1 MPFIPLFQS
10 PKSFYRLAVA
20 SFFFLQGLVF
30 ASWASRI
37 PDIKQALDLN
47 EAQLGGVLFAIPVGQ
62 MSAMALS
69 GYLVSRFGSHRMLLL
84 AALLYSGTLMA
95 LGFISETWHL
105 FAMLVFFGV
114 AANLHN
120 ISVNTQAVGVE
131 RLYRRSIM
139 AAFHGLWS
147 LAGFV
152 GGIVGALFAAF
163 SVSTRVHFS
172 FIFAVCMGIVA
183 IMFRL
188 TLPRDRARD
197 TAPGHKR
204 PKGKIDPYVVLLGLI
219 AFGCMAS
226 EGTMYDW
233 SAVYYEAIIK
243 PSPELIRLGYIAY
256 MCTMVCG
263 RFMADGLVT
272 RFGVIRILQ
281 ASGALI
287 AAGLL
292 ISVLLPHVATATF
305 GLALVGFGTA
315 SVVPVC
321 YSMAGKS
328 QIMHPSVA
336 LAVVSTIGFL
346 GFLLCPPVI
355 GFIAHVDT
363 SPDMSGKEVKP
374 RVIEEYDGGD
384 IALNENTV
392 LSPEDFPILSRS
404 IGKHLIVTD
413 GTTLLGAD
421 DKAGVA
427 EIMAAVELLQ
437 GRPHGEVRVV
447 FTTDEEIGCGVDG
460 LNVAE
465 LACDYGYTVDGGP
478 LGEIEYENFNA
489 ASGDVTF
496 RGVGVHPGS
505 AKNVMVNAA
514 TVAMAFHA
522 MLPADEVPEKTD
534 GYEGFFHLT
543 EMSGSVTEATLRYII
558 RDHDR
563 ERFEEK
569 KALFAD
575 CAARLDE
582 IYGDG
587 TAEAQINDSYYNMKE
602 KILPHFHLIERAEN
616 AFRANGVEPQCV
628 PIRGGTDG
636 ARLSW
641 DGLPCPNLST
651 GGYNYHGV
659 REWIPADSLEAMTNV
674 LVTLTESFAE

>member
-37 PDIKQALDLN
+37 PDIKQALALN

-95 LGFISETWHL
+95 LGFISETWQL

-272 RFGVIRILQ
+272 RFWGHPYP
-281 ASGALI
+281 ASQRRAHRRRAADLRSPAPCGHGDVRPRAGGLRHGFGG
-287 AAGLL
+287 AGLL
-292 ISVLLPHVATATF
+292 QHGREIPDHASERGAGRGFNHRVPRLP
-305 GLALVGFGTA
+305 AL
-315 SVVPVC
+315 P
-321 YSMAGKS
+321 AG
-328 QIMHPSVA
+328 HRFHRPRVEPPP
-336 LAVVSTIGFL
+336 F
-346 GFLLCPPVI
+346 LCPHCRVRAHDRCAGAVPAAELNRPAFPVK
-355 GFIAHVDT
+355 GNAPLERRCCSLFQTAAFPTKEPFSHPLEERALFVD
-363 SPDMSGKEVKP
+363 SALK
-374 RVIEEYDGGD
+374 RVTGC
-384 IALNENTV
+384 
-392 LSPEDFPILSRS
+392 R
-404 IGKHLIVTD
+404 
-413 GTTLLGAD
+413 
-421 DKAGVA
+421 KAF
-427 EIMAAVELLQ
+427 IMA
-437 GRPHGEVRVV
+437 
-447 FTTDEEIGCGVDG
+447 
-460 LNVAE
+460 
-465 LACDYGYTVDGGP
+465 
-478 LGEIEYENFNA
+478 
-489 ASGDVTF
+489 
-496 RGVGVHPGS
+496 
-505 AKNVMVNAA
+505 
-514 TVAMAFHA
+514 
-522 MLPADEVPEKTD
+522 
-534 GYEGFFHLT
+534 
-543 EMSGSVTEATLRYII
+543 
-558 RDHDR
+558 
-563 ERFEEK
+563 ERF
-569 KALFAD
+569 
-575 CAARLDE
+575 
-582 IYGDG
+582 
-587 TAEAQINDSYYNMKE
+587 
-602 KILPHFHLIERAEN
+602 
-616 AFRANGVEPQCV
+616 
-628 PIRGGTDG
+628 
-636 ARLSW
+636 
-641 DGLPCPNLST
+641 
-651 GGYNYHGV
+651 
-659 REWIPADSLEAMTNV
+659 
-674 LVTLTESFAE
+674 